1 MISGINLEIINYFEI
16 VLIEKLITIN
26 KKKLTSTIFFRLS
39 IASSSNAYYPNST
52 STGYLQLRRTKYG
65 FIVRIFLVLG
75 FNVY

>member
-1 MISGINLEIINYFEI
+1 MISGINLEIINYLKI
-16 VLIEKLITIN
+16 VIVEKLITF
-26 KKKLTSTIFFRLS
+26 TSTIFFRLS